1 MTEKESQFQNLLDAN
16 YRWPCSFPFKFIIP
30 AARQDEILA
39 LFPGDE
45 YTCRPSKTR
54 KYVSLT
60 IHKNVSSSAEVIE
73 IYNRF
78 KAIEGVIC
86 L

>member
-1 MTEKESQFQNLLDAN
+1 MTEKESQFRDLLDAN

-30 AARQDEILA
+30 AEKRDEILA
-39 LFPGDE
+39 LFPGEE
-45 YTCRPSKTR
+45 YTCRPSKTG
-54 KYVSLT
+54 KYVSVT
-60 IHKNVSSSAEVIE
+60 IHKHVSSSAEVLE

-78 KAIEGVIC
+78 KTIEGVIC